1 MSPINHRGW
10 TVLALPA
17 MLLIAAYAGVSYHRR
32 AARLADISAHYRG
45 LSPIP
50 ANAPRIPSSELD
62 RLLVAN
68 FTVIRDFRQIPSAVL
83 SSFVNLV
90 GQEGTKPP
98 MVNPGA
104 EMSTDLILPGVP
116 S

>member
-1 MSPINHRGW
+1 
-10 TVLALPA
+10 
-17 MLLIAAYAGVSYHRR
+17 MLLIAAYAGVGYHRR
-32 AARLADISAHYRG
+32 TVRLIGIAAHYRG
-45 LSPIP
+45 LRPIP
-50 ANAPRIPSSELD
+50 ASAPRIPSSELD
-62 RLLVAN
+62 RPLVAN

-98 MVNPGA
+98 MVNPGE